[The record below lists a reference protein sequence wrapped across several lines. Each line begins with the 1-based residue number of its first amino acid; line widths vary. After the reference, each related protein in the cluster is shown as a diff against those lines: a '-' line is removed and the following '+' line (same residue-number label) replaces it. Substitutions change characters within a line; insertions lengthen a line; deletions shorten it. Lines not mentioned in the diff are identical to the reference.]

1 MDYALVS
8 PSLDGLLSDDSLY
21 FEGVSRPAAY
31 YVFRDAPS
39 ASAANKSASKSA
51 SGTSS
56 GSVNKPAGDPLV
68 LERYW
73 NDLYNLFLR
82 KLSLF
87 AGTATPQSEEIV
99 KLQALLQ
106 ELIKVKELLATGK

>member
-1 MDYALVS
+1 MKDYTLVS

-21 FEGVSRPAAY
+21 FEGVSRPAEY
-31 YVFRDAPS
+31 YFFRDAP
-39 ASAANKSASKSA
+39 
-51 SGTSS
+51 TSRHS
-56 GSVNKPAGDPLV
+56 PVDKTDGRSTNDTVV

-73 NDLYNLFLR
+73 NDVYNLFLR

-87 AGTATPQSEEIV
+87 AANTASSQEDSV

-106 ELIKVKELLATGK
+106 ELIKVKELLSIGNMS